1 MLDSFK
7 QASQS
12 LEESARI
19 LQSTSSSIEQE
30 VSKAIMQLQFQAQVS
45 QKLTLI
51 QYAISELPNVVNR
64 KDTQDFQFRLR
75 S

>member
-12 LEESARI
+12 LEEPARI

-51 QYAISELPNVVNR
+51 QNAISELPNVVNR